1 MQVRTD
7 ILAVMPSKTSKRASV
22 RRAPTLRRTTV
33 ALPSD
38 LLDAADR
45 AVRRGLAASRTE
57 LLSRALRRE
66 LAAQDRSAIDAAFGD
81 MADDPDYQ
89 REAVIL
95 AEEGVVAGW
104 EAILAGEPPR

>member
-1 MQVRTD
+1 M
-7 ILAVMPSKTSKRASV
+7 
-22 RRAPTLRRTTV
+22 
-33 ALPSD
+33 ALPGD

-45 AVRRGLAASRTE
+45 AVRRGLAGSRTE

-66 LAAQDRSAIDAAFGD
+66 LAAQDRAAIDAAFAA
-81 MADDPDYQ
+81 MATDPDYQ

-104 EAILAGEPPR
+104 EAILAAERRT